1 MFMMIV
7 CLVALPFA
15 VLADVLALR
24 RRWRGVPL
32 QQKNMTRATAGAFV
46 LVVCAVLAVHGFP
59 VVGWQV
65 TAGLAALAL
74 LYLVVG
80 IHGSQGARFD
90 LMSPFWWGVLALIAG
105 AALAFRFV
113 GFPL

>member
-1 MFMMIV
+1 MVIIL
-7 CLVALPFA
+7 CLIALPFA
-15 VLADVLALR
+15 VLLDVLALR

-46 LVVCAVLAVHGFP
+46 LVGCAVLAIHGFP
-59 VVGWQV
+59 VVGWQI
-65 TAGLAALAL
+65 TAALAVVGL
-74 LYLVVG
+74 LYVVVG
-80 IHGSQGARFD
+80 VHGFQGARFD
-90 LMSPFWWGVLALIAG
+90 LMSPFWWGLLVLIAG

>member
-1 MFMMIV
+1 MLTMIF

-15 VLADVLALR
+15 VLLDVLALR

-46 LVVCAVLAVHGFP
+46 LVGCAVLAIHGFP
-59 VVGWQV
+59 VVGWQI
-65 TAGLAALAL
+65 TAALAVVAL

-80 IHGSQGARFD
+80 VHGSQGARFD
-90 LMSPFWWGVLALIAG
+90 LMSPFWWGVLALIA
-105 AALAFRFV
+105 ASALAWRFV
-113 GFPL
+113 G